1 MLLTVNLVS
10 ETFHYTAVNSAESA
24 LSPFS
29 LTEPQ
34 LPLQNMILCRSS
46 RCLYLVDADRE
57 KLVHRLQKAP
67 DRIFTETLTTFSGAG
82 FTPDDRLVVAA
93 RHTHLFVWNTGSG
106 QPVRVLQAALS
117 PVVKLFMSPATNK
130 AVTLIRDNTLQV
142 GGGLGCVCVCVCVC
156 YTSVCVLPG

>member
-1 MLLTVNLVS
+1 
-10 ETFHYTAVNSAESA
+10 
-24 LSPFS
+24 
-29 LTEPQ
+29 
-34 LPLQNMILCRSS
+34 MILCRSS
-46 RCLYLVDADRE
+46 RCLYVVDADRE

-130 AVTLIRDNTLQV
+130 AVTLLRDNTLQV
-142 GGGLGCVCVCVCVC
+142 GGGLGCVFVCVIRQCM
-156 YTSVCVLPG
+156 SVLPG